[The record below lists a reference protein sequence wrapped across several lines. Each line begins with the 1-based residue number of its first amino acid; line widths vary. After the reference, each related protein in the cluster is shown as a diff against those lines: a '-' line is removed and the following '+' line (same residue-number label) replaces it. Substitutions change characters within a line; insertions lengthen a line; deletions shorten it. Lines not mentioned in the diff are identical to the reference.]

1 MYFNELLQVKEIQI
15 FLSFIISL
23 IISITT
29 IPVIINISKLKDL
42 MAEVQLRSS
51 HDEVTPTLGG
61 VAIFA
66 STLISYFIWDNPSEG
81 HDTHL
86 TIAAIIILFFLGIK
100 DDILILSPKKKLII
114 QIAASLML
122 ITLGNIRISNLYGL
136 FGIYQIPYIFS
147 ILFTVFIFISIINSL
162 NLLDG
167 IDGLAGTVGVWTSV
181 VFSYLFY
188 NLGYFA
194 HATLSLALAGS
205 LVGFLRYNWSKKNKI
220 FMGDTGSLIIGFL
233 LSFFS
238 IKFIMINEHF
248 EYNPNMGNNAPLI
261 AITIL
266 LLPLFD
272 TLRMFSI
279 RIINGKSPF
288 VGDRNHMHHL
298 LIDTGYSHLVAT
310 LILIIYNI
318 IIFTGYYSINYYVNN
333 NNVMLLYLFLNFI
346 IYCFWGNNLS
356 KKIEIN
362 KIERIKFNKI
372 DKVKRLQ
379 IADRLKPNS
388 DKLIDNQ

>member
-1 MYFNELLQVKEIQI
+1 
-15 FLSFIISL
+15 
-23 IISITT
+23 
-29 IPVIINISKLKDL
+29 
-42 MAEVQLRSS
+42 
-51 HDEVTPTLGG
+51 
-61 VAIFA
+61 
-66 STLISYFIWDNPSEG
+66 
-81 HDTHL
+81 
-86 TIAAIIILFFLGIK
+86 
-100 DDILILSPKKKLII
+100 
-114 QIAASLML
+114 
-122 ITLGNIRISNLYGL
+122 
-136 FGIYQIPYIFS
+136 
-147 ILFTVFIFISIINSL
+147 
-162 NLLDG
+162 
-167 IDGLAGTVGVWTSV
+167 
-181 VFSYLFY
+181 
-188 NLGYFA
+188 
-194 HATLSLALAGS
+194 
-205 LVGFLRYNWSKKNKI
+205 
-220 FMGDTGSLIIGFL
+220 
-233 LSFFS
+233 
-238 IKFIMINEHF
+238 MINEHF

-298 LIDTGYSHLVAT
+298 LIDTGYSHLIAT